1 MVQLFFGRNVPL
13 KSFEFF
19 VDQISKKTK
28 LTYHEKVFNMGSY
41 WKNDKQNLRNRP
53 LIETTWC
60 MDGPLNIFFV
70 YVDWKSKMTDMPMTL
85 T

>member
-1 MVQLFFGRNVPL
+1 M
-13 KSFEFF
+13 K
-19 VDQISKKTK
+19 
-28 LTYHEKVFNMGSY
+28 KVFNMGSY

-53 LIETTWC
+53 LIETIWC
-60 MDGPLNIFFV
+60 TDGPLNIFFV